1 MGDPVA
7 TPETL
12 EQSLLDPVAFAALI
26 VPAFI
31 DAPGRQLDA
40 ASVRAELRKQ
50 VAEAVAGD
58 LSRQEAMLAA
68 QAAVLNTMF
77 MVSMGHA
84 RGLLLSEPETG
95 ERLARIALRAQAQA
109 VRAVEALAAMKR
121 PQVEAREAAAAAPQL
136 PLIRIDLGERDSSPT
151 EKSGGTDHELRSNTS
166 APAPALR
173 DDPPLA
179 ALDARYWAAVARRQ
193 G

>member
-1 MGDPVA
+1 MTNLPADS
-7 TPETL
+7 ETL

-68 QAAVLNTMF
+68 QAAVLNTLF
-77 MVSMGHA
+77 MVSLGHA

-109 VRAVEALAAMKR
+109 VRAVEALATLAAAKR
-121 PQVEAREAAAAAPQL
+121 REAEAQQPAAPWQF
-136 PLIRIDLGERDSSPT
+136 PKINLGESPPT
-151 EKSGGTDHELRSNTS
+151 KESRGPDHELRSIPS
-166 APAPALR
+166 PPAPAFR
-173 DDPPLA
+173 NDPPLGPV
-179 ALDARYWAAVARRQ
+179 AVRDRPAFAIR
-193 G
+193 